1 MASKGK
7 KELGLLGLIKLER
20 GEARP
25 ARPAGQKEKGGGE
38 GKETLFLFF
47 SNFPKQFPNPI

>member
-38 GKETLFLFF
+38 GERNSFPFLF
-47 SNFPKQFPNPI
+47 